1 MIKIAFLREN
11 CLQRLVKGGA
21 SMSADTHGITICIND
36 SA

>member
-21 SMSADTHGITICIND
+21 SMSADENNGLHQ
-36 SA
+36 